1 MIQHAIRCHRCKFQW
16 NYEPPLSRRAQ
27 CPSCRSDA
35 KVCLN
40 CKSYDASAHHE
51 CREEQAEWVKE
62 KNEGNFCGWFEPS
75 AAFDPRA
82 AEQDSAKAK
91 LDGLFKNANEGSGDV
106 KAPTKSSTDELKR
119 FMDAKK

>member
-16 NYEPPLSRRAQ
+16 SYEPPLSRRAQ

-40 CKSYDASAHHE
+40 CQNYDASAHHE

-62 KNEGNFCGWFEPS
+62 KNEGNFCSWFLPNERL
-75 AAFDPRA
+75 DPRL
-82 AEQDSAKAK
+82 AEQEAAKGK
-91 LDGLFKNANEGSGDV
+91 LDGLFKNAKPSG
-106 KAPTKSSTDELKR
+106 TDEIAR
-119 FMDAKK
+119 